1 MSGVRI
7 RTRKRNIVVPHD
19 PQSFADAL
27 IIIIDDAREGLEEG
41 DRANVAKV
49 LDAANKASIT
59 CVIRFHSASYCF
71 MQTIVAAE
79 TLDVADVAE
88 LDFSRYGDTLF
99 EVAFVGARLTT
110 GGSVATE
117 GKKLDINV
125 LACPADAEAILP
137 WIKWFQSMI
146 RRRPFLVKALENV
159 LQKFVMGLE
168 FYDDEGRHKIAI
180 ALARCFSLKVGIL
193 PESILPKMLVDRLV
207 LKGTVL
213 QFATEFFKEFLA
225 CDTLEHLMEIL
236 RKARLDS
243 QMLEFFPP
251 QKRTWAEFDAY
262 FQAAGLDDLVQYT
275 AKRRYDEHCQVLAEL
290 VQGMVADDP
299 PAKADAVIAEVK
311 AKKAEWGLEDADV
324 AKWVFVGLVQ
334 SVMAN
339 IGSKNTQQ
347 VQFSVL
353 KTLKTQSKTLSS
365 FCTSARLEAGLL
377 NHIQDRQKLA
387 INARLICTGSV
398 KILYDGDVLGEDTIR
413 FWYNKGSS
421 PKGRN
426 VFLKNMEPFMNWL
439 DEAEED
445 ESDEE

>member
-1 MSGVRI
+1 MSQKEEKPQLAGVRI

-27 IIIIDDAREGLEEG
+27 IDIIEDGRDGLDEA
-41 DRANVAKV
+41 DRSNVTKI
-49 LDAANKASIT
+49 LDAANK
-59 CVIRFHSASYCF
+59 
-71 MQTIVAAE
+71 
-79 TLDVADVAE
+79 TLDVADVAD

-125 LACPADAEAILP
+125 LACPAEAEAILP

-213 QFATEFFKEFLA
+213 QFVTEFFKEFLA

-236 RKARLDS
+236 RKARLDG

-262 FQAAGLDDLVQYT
+262 FQAAGLDSLVQHT
-275 AKRRYDEHCQVLAEL
+275 AKRRYDEHCQELAQL
-290 VQGMVADDP
+290 VQGMMADDP
-299 PAKADAVIAEVK
+299 PAKADAVVAEVRFGGC
-311 AKKAEWGLEDADV
+311 A
-324 AKWVFVGLVQ
+324 
-334 SVMAN
+334 
-339 IGSKNTQQ
+339 
-347 VQFSVL
+347 
-353 KTLKTQSKTLSS
+353 TLSAVV
-365 FCTSARLEAGLL
+365 CCCAL
-377 NHIQDRQKLA
+377 QDVMRQ
-387 INARLICTGSV
+387 
-398 KILYDGDVLGEDTIR
+398 
-413 FWYNKGSS
+413 
-421 PKGRN
+421 
-426 VFLKNMEPFMNWL
+426 WL
-439 DEAEED
+439 P
-445 ESDEE
+445 